1 MFHWVAGDGQFRR
14 PHYHGLWRAL
24 FHWVAG
30 NGQFRRPHYHGLW
43 RALFHWVAGK
53 PSGVKAVEQGF
64 SSFAACNPCG
74 RSVSQSH
81 RLEKRLDKKLL
92 NKYGFRHE
100 RQKTNMKDTAVNN
113 MKD

>member
-1 MFHWVAGDGQFRR
+1 M
-14 PHYHGLWRAL
+14 

-30 NGQFRRPHYHGLW
+30 NGQFGRPHYHALW

-64 SSFAACNPCG
+64 SSFADCNPCV

-92 NKYGFRHE
+92 NKCGFRHE

-113 MKD
+113 MKDEKEQAVFYIL